1 MSALIAGLK
10 TAQFWLKAAPWIAG
24 LLALAGVVL
33 FIDHRGYQRGFHKR
47 DPEVAAL
54 QKTIADVRTVQA
66 KAATDNIA
74 HVQQVEAAQAAV
86 TKEQTD
92 ALSKQLADARAA
104 VRTYIVRQQA
114 NQGSAG
120 GNPLPVPAN
129 SSGAVDDPSAQ
140 ALVPVAD
147 LDACAQ
153 AYVTA
158 TGWQAWWK
166 AQAGIAR

>member
-1 MSALIAGLK
+1 MPI
-10 TAQFWLKAAPWIAG
+10 WLLGAWKLAKPFLPYFLAVAAVISLVIW
-24 LLALAGVVL
+24 
-33 FIDHRGYQRGFHKR
+33 IDHRGYQRGFHKR
-47 DPEVAAL
+47 DAEVAAL
-54 QKTIADVRTVQA
+54 QKTITDVRTVQA
-66 KAATDNIA
+66 KAAADNVA

-92 ALSKQLADARAA
+92 ALSKQLADARAT
-104 VRTYIVRQQA
+104 VRAYVVRQQA
-114 NQGSAG
+114 NQGHAG

-129 SSGAVDDPSAQ
+129 PSGAVDDPSSQ
-140 ALVPVAD
+140 ALVPLAD

-158 TGWQAWWK
+158 TGWQSWWK